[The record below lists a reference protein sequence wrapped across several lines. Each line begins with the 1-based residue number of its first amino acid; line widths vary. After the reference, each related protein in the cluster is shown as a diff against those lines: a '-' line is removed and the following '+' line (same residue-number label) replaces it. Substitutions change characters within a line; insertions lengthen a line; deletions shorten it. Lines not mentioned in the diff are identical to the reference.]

1 MLTPLKFKPGIVKD
15 LTRYANE
22 TGWFDSNWVRF
33 RMSLPEKMG
42 GWQKYSTSTFLGI
55 CRALINWTIL
65 SGRQYF
71 GLGTNLKYYINSGS
85 GSYTDIT
92 PIRRTVTL
100 AADPFATTIGSTTV
114 TVTDAGHGAVLN
126 DFVTFS
132 GATSFSGIPAGDFNQ
147 EHQITG
153 IINGSSYT
161 ITVDTAGQIVASG
174 GGAAVEAE
182 YQINVGLAN
191 SVPGVGW
198 GAGTWGHDTWGSDAT
213 DGISQN
219 LRLWSHDNYG
229 EDLIANVRNGNI
241 YYWDATTPLAR
252 MVPLEDIPAAS
263 DAPVVATIIMVS
275 SEERH
280 VLAFGTNPIGS
291 ATQDPLF
298 IRWSATED
306 AADWT
311 PTVINTAGGYRLSV
325 GTKIV
330 AVLEGRAETLIYTDV
345 AIYQMRWTGAP
356 FVFSFVQIGTN
367 IAIISPNAAVA
378 LGDVSFWMGHNQ
390 FYSYNGRIQIMN
402 CPVADYVFSRLTMA
416 QSQKIYAFSN
426 SHFDEVG
433 WLYPGDSDECDS
445 YVIYSIRENVWY
457 TGSLN
462 RTAWIDRGPSYLP
475 VATSEDGY
483 LYDHE
488 YGYDDG
494 STNPPSPIT
503 AYIESS
509 PMEAPNGEQFMFINR
524 FIPDVTFRD
533 SSAANPSVD
542 MTFTMQNYP
551 GGSLTQ
557 NYSKTV
563 TQTSTVTV
571 EQFTEQCFIRL
582 RGRSASFRC
591 ESNDLGVAWRLGVV
605 RADIRSDGR
614 R

>member
-1 MLTPLKFKPGIVKD
+1 
-15 LTRYANE
+15 
-22 TGWFDSNWVRF
+22 
-33 RMSLPEKMG
+33 
-42 GWQKYSTSTFLGI
+42 
-55 CRALINWTIL
+55 
-65 SGRQYF
+65 
-71 GLGTNLKYYINSGS
+71 
-85 GSYTDIT
+85 
-92 PIRRTVTL
+92 
-100 AADPFATTIGSTTV
+100 
-114 TVTDAGHGAVLN
+114 
-126 DFVTFS
+126 
-132 GATSFSGIPAGDFNQ
+132 
-147 EHQITG
+147 
-153 IINGSSYT
+153 
-161 ITVDTAGQIVASG
+161 
-174 GGAAVEAE
+174 
-182 YQINVGLAN
+182 
-191 SVPGVGW
+191 
-198 GAGTWGHDTWGSDAT
+198 
-213 DGISQN
+213 
-219 LRLWSHDNYG
+219 
-229 EDLIANVRNGNI
+229 
-241 YYWDATTPLAR
+241 
-252 MVPLEDIPAAS
+252 
-263 DAPVVATIIMVS
+263 
-275 SEERH
+275 
-280 VLAFGTNPIGS
+280 
-291 ATQDPLF
+291 
-298 IRWSATED
+298 
-306 AADWT
+306 
-311 PTVINTAGGYRLSV
+311 
-325 GTKIV
+325 
-330 AVLEGRAETLIYTDV
+330 
-345 AIYQMRWTGAP
+345 MRWTGAP

-433 WLYPGDSDECDS
+433 WLYPGDSNECDS

-457 TGSLN
+457 TGSLG